1 MLKIGDY
8 NTLIA
13 VKFVE
18 FGAYL
23 KDPDSDE
30 TVLLPKKYVHEDMKK
45 DDAIEVFVYLDSEDR
60 KVATTLHPFGK
71 VNEIVNLLCVG
82 SSSIGAFL
90 DWGLEK
96 DLFVPFK
103 HQNQRMRQHEH
114 YVVKILFDE
123 VSGRLLGSNAFGR
136 ILHGD
141 TAKLKVGQEMNLI
154 IYGENANGFQVVA
167 DNDFMGIL
175 YKNQVFTELKIGDS
189 VKGYVAKVREDGKID
204 FAMRKSGFSGVV
216 SQKDRVFEIIAN
228 APQGR
233 IMINSKTPPVKIYE
247 MFNMSKKTF
256 KQLIGMLYKERKIL
270 IHDDCIEVVKTK

>member
-8 NTLIA
+8 NILQA

-23 KDPDSDE
+23 KDPDGEE
-30 TVLLPKKYVHEDMKK
+30 TVLLPKKYVTEDMKK
-45 DDAIEVFVYLDSEDR
+45 DDNIEVFVYLDSEDR
-60 KVATTLHPFGK
+60 KVATTLRPFGK
-71 VNEIVNLLCVG
+71 VNDIVNLLCVG
-82 SSSIGAFL
+82 SSNIGAFL

-141 TAKLKVGQEMNLI
+141 SSKLKVGDEMNLVI
-154 IYGENANGFQVVA
+154 FGENANGFQVVA
-167 DNDFMGIL
+167 NNEFMGIL
-175 YKNQVFTELKIGDS
+175 YKNQVFDELKIGDS
-189 VKGYVAKVREDGKID
+189 TTGYVTKVREDGKID
-204 FAMRKSGFSGVV
+204 FSMRQNGFSGVV
-216 SQKDRVFEIIAN
+216 AQKEKVFEILAS
-228 APQGR
+228 APGGR
-233 IMINSKTPPVKIYE
+233 MMINSKTPPSKIYE
-247 MFNMSKKTF
+247 LFNMSKKTF
-256 KQLIGMLYKERKIL
+256 KQLIGMLYKDRRII
-270 IHDDCIEVVKTK
+270 IHDDCIEVVKK

>member
-8 NTLIA
+8 NILTA

-30 TVLLPKKYVHEDMKK
+30 TVLLPKKFVSDDLKK
-45 DDAIEVFVYLDSEDR
+45 DDQIEVFVYLDSEDR
-60 KVATTLHPFGK
+60 KIATTLRPFGK
-71 VNEIVNLLCVG
+71 VNDVVNLLCVG

-103 HQNQRMRQHEH
+103 HQQQRMRQHEH

-141 TAKLKVGQEMNLI
+141 SRKLKIGSAMELVVF
-154 IYGENANGFQVVA
+154 GENENGFQVIGNKEFA
-167 DNDFMGIL
+167 GIL
-175 YKNQVFTELKIGDS
+175 YRDQVFQKLKIGDI
-189 VKGYVAKVREDGKID
+189 VNGFVNKIRDDGKID
-204 FAMRKSGFSGVV
+204 FTMRQNGFSGVV
-216 SQKDRVFEIIAN
+216 AQKEKVFEILAS
-228 APQGR
+228 APGGR
-233 IMINSKTPPVKIYE
+233 IMINSKTPPSKIYE
-247 MFNMSKKTF
+247 LFNMSKKTF
-256 KQLIGMLYKERKIL
+256 KQLIGMLYKERRI
-270 IHDDCIEVVKTK
+270 IIRDDCIEAVKK

>member
-8 NTLIA
+8 NTLVA
-13 VKFVE
+13 VKFVD

-23 KDPDSDE
+23 KDPDGEE
-30 TVLLPKKYVHEDMKK
+30 TVLLPKKYVSEELKK
-45 DDAIEVFVYLDSEDR
+45 DDSIEVFVYLDSEDR
-60 KVATTLHPFGK
+60 KVATTLSPFGR

-103 HQNQRMRQHEH
+103 HQNQRMRQNEH

-141 TAKLKVGQEMNLI
+141 SSKLKVGQEMNLI

-256 KQLIGMLYKERKIL
+256 KQLIGMLYKERKI
-270 IHDDCIEVVKTK
+270 IIKDDCIEVVNR

>member
-8 NTLIA
+8 NILIA

-45 DDAIEVFVYLDSEDR
+45 DDKIEVFVYLDSEDR

-141 TAKLKVGQEMNLI
+141 TAKLKVGQEMDLVVF
-154 IYGENANGFQVVA
+154 GENASGFQVVA

-175 YKNQVFTELKIGDS
+175 YKNQVFSELRIGDS
-189 VKGYVAKVREDGKID
+189 VKGFVSKIREDGKID

-216 SQKDRVFEIIAN
+216 SQKDRVFEILSS
-228 APQGR
+228 APGGKT
-233 IMINSKTPPVKIYE
+233 MINSKTPPVKIYE

>member
-8 NTLIA
+8 NLLTA

-23 KDPDSDE
+23 KDPDSED
-30 TVLLPKKYVHEDMKK
+30 TILLPKKYVTEDMKK
-45 DDAIEVFVYLDSEDR
+45 DDQIEVFVYLDSEDR
-60 KVATTLHPFGK
+60 KVATTLWPFGK
-71 VNEIVNLLCVG
+71 VNEIVNLLCV
-82 SSSIGAFL
+82 SNSSIGAFL

-141 TAKLKVGQEMNLI
+141 ISKLKVGQEMQLI
-154 IYGENANGFQVVA
+154 VFGENAQGFQVVA

-175 YKNQVFTELKIGDS
+175 YKNQVFSDLKIGDRTT
-189 VKGYVAKVREDGKID
+189 GYVTKVREDGKID
-204 FAMRKSGFSGVV
+204 FAMRQSGFQGVV
-216 SQKDRVFEIIAN
+216 SEKDKVYEILCS
-228 APQGR
+228 APDGQM
-233 IMINSKTPPVKIYE
+233 MINSKTPPVKIYE
-247 MFNMSKKTF
+247 IFNMSKKTF

-270 IHDDCIEVVKTK
+270 IHDDYIEVVKQK

>member
-8 NTLIA
+8 NLLTA

-23 KDPDSDE
+23 KDPDSEE
-30 TVLLPKKYVHEDMKK
+30 TVLLPKKYVTEDMKK
-45 DDAIEVFVYLDSEDR
+45 DDNIEVFVYLDSEDR
-60 KVATTLHPFGK
+60 KVATTLHPVGK

-141 TAKLKVGQEMNLI
+141 SSKVKINQEMQLVVF
-154 IYGENANGFQVVA
+154 GENTKGFQVVA
-167 DNDFMGIL
+167 DNNYLGIL
-175 YKNQVFTELKIGDS
+175 YKDQVFSPLKSGDA
-189 VKGYVAKVREDGKID
+189 VTGYVTKIREDGKID
-204 FAMRKSGFSGVV
+204 FAMRQSGFSGVA
-216 SQKDRVFEIIAN
+216 SQKDKVFEILSN
-228 APQGR
+228 APDGR
-233 IMINSKTPPVKIYE
+233 IMINSKTPPIKIYE
-247 MFNMSKKTF
+247 LFNMSKKTF
-256 KQLIGMLYKERKIL
+256 KQLIGMLYKERKIV
-270 IHDDCIEVVKTK
+270 IHDDYIEVVKQK

>member
-8 NTLIA
+8 NILQA

-23 KDPDSDE
+23 KDPDGEE
-30 TVLLPKKYVHEDMKK
+30 TVLLPKKYVTEDMKK
-45 DDAIEVFVYLDSEDR
+45 DDNIEVFVYLDSEDR

-82 SSSIGAFL
+82 SSEIGAFL

-103 HQNQRMRQHEH
+103 HQNQRMRKHEH

-141 TAKLKVGQEMNLI
+141 SSKVKIGDEMQLVI
-154 IYGENANGFQVVA
+154 FGENANGFQVVA
-167 DNDFMGIL
+167 NNEFMGIL
-175 YKNQVFTELKIGDS
+175 YKNQVFDELKIGDS
-189 VKGYVAKVREDGKID
+189 VKGYVSKVREDGKID
-204 FAMRKSGFSGVV
+204 FSMRRAGFKGVV
-216 SQKDRVFEIIAN
+216 SEKDKVFEILSS
-228 APQGR
+228 APDGKM
-233 IMINSKTPPVKIYE
+233 MINSKTPPVEIYE
-247 MFNMSKKTF
+247 IFKMSKKTF
-256 KQLIGMLYKERKIL
+256 KQLIGMLYKERKI
-270 IHDDCIEVVKTK
+270 IIRDDYIEVVKQK